1 MLRSV
6 LAVLAGILVMGIT
19 VAAVQWLGHSIYP
32 PPADFNPN
40 DREAMAAL
48 IAQMPAMALGMVL
61 VAYAFGTFL
70 GAFTATTISRAH
82 KRGVAVVV
90 GIVMLALVA
99 LNFWAIPHP
108 AWMVVAGLAIPLP
121 FALLAWRLAR

>member
-1 MLRSV
+1 MLRSI
-6 LAVLAGILVMGIT
+6 LAVLAGILVMGVT

-32 PPADFNPN
+32 PPPGIDPTQP
-40 DREAMAAL
+40 DAMIAL

-82 KRGVAVVV
+82 KRGVAITV
-90 GIVMLALVA
+90 GVVMLALVA
-99 LNFWAIPHP
+99 LNFSAIPHP
-108 AWMVVAGLAIPLP
+108 TWMVVAGLAIPLP
-121 FALLAWRLAR
+121 FALLAWRLGR

>member
-19 VAAVQWLGHSIYP
+19 VAAVQWLGMSIYP
-32 PPADFNPN
+32 PPPDIDMA

-48 IAQMPAMALGMVL
+48 IAQMPVMALGMVL

-70 GAFTATTISRAH
+70 GAYTASTISLRH
-82 KRGVAVVV
+82 KRGVALAISGVMVV
-90 GIVMLALVA
+90 LVA
-99 LNFWAIPHP
+99 LNFSAIPHP
-108 AWMVVAGLAIPLP
+108 MWMVVAGLVIPLP